1 MSAYQAVG
9 AAAAMIAILTAL
21 FRATAKLD
29 RQWRAFEATKA
40 LAEKND
46 EMGKLLLRASIA
58 ILDGLRQQGCNG
70 KVTEM
75 HETLIRHAVEK

>member
-1 MSAYQAVG
+1 MNAYQMIG
-9 AAAAMIAILTAL
+9 AAAAIVAILTAIL
-21 FRATAKLD
+21 RASVKLD
-29 RQWRAFEATKA
+29 KQFRTFEATKR

-46 EMGKLLLRASIA
+46 ETGKMLLMASIA

-75 HETLIRHAVEK
+75 REKLIRHAVEK